1 MNSSLLKVFVYLK
14 EVESTKRMM
23 MMMGATTTTTTTS
36 KTPLFLVKKK
46 RTDLKIVQLSRSRS
60 RRKLPTPPKSVLK
73 TNSPPPAEEEEKRS
87 SITKAKNSK
96 DAFKLET
103 NEIALYDTTLR
114 DGAQQVGMSL
124 TLDDKLAVSKRLKE
138 IGVRFIEGGYPGSN
152 PKDAKYFEVEA
163 NNAREMSS
171 QSNSG
176 SSKNSSYTDAADISN
191 KNKNKS
197 KAGWPVF
204 SFFSFF

>member
-1 MNSSLLKVFVYLK
+1 
-14 EVESTKRMM
+14 
-23 MMMGATTTTTTTS
+23 MMMGATTRTTTS
-36 KTPLFLVKKK
+36 KTPLFFVKKK
-46 RTDLKIVQLSRSRS
+46 RTDLKIVQLSRSR
-60 RRKLPTPPKSVLK
+60 RRKLPPPPKSVLK

-163 NNAREMSS
+163 NN
-171 QSNSG
+171 
-176 SSKNSSYTDAADISN
+176 
-191 KNKNKS
+191 
-197 KAGWPVF
+197 
-204 SFFSFF
+204 